1 LPPVILV
8 VCGATCSM
16 AVDTNGKLFSWGNN
30 NDCQL
35 GHPDYKNKYVPTPLS
50 NDAFHGDAVESLSA
64 GSYHAA
70 AITKT
75 GNLYLWGSNSTGQLG
90 MNQSLETNKPCILPP
105 FQESPPSIVC
115 CSVGHTMVVFHNG
128 ELYTFGEKQ
137 AALGHTNT
145 DGIPTRVD
153 PKHFDN
159 VNVVSVACAQHHS
172 AAVTSDGKLYT
183 WGVSNALGHGDINKI
198 WIPTQ
203 VAPTLLGDKLVGS
216 FRGLLPEH
224 ALAFVMC
231 QHKRL
236 GEGSMYMEFDG
247 GIIKLIIELCAYR
260 PWGILRTMPRVVRLQ
275 GGT

>member
-1 LPPVILV
+1 MVLFRN
-8 VCGATCSM
+8 GA
-16 AVDTNGKLFSWGNN
+16 
-30 NDCQL
+30 
-35 GHPDYKNKYVPTPLS
+35 
-50 NDAFHGDAVESLSA
+50 
-64 GSYHAA
+64 
-70 AITKT
+70 
-75 GNLYLWGSNSTGQLG
+75 
-90 MNQSLETNKPCILPP
+90 
-105 FQESPPSIVC
+105 
-115 CSVGHTMVVFHNG
+115 
-128 ELYTFGEKQ
+128 LYTFGKKQ
-137 AALGHTNT
+137 AALGHTNI

-231 QHKRL
+231 VHARL
-236 GEGSMYMEFDG
+236 GEDCIFMRLDDG
-247 GIIKLIIELCAYR
+247 VIQSIIELCMSR
-260 PWGILRTMPRVVRLQ
+260 PQGVLRQLPGLVRVM
-275 GGT
+275 GGGLMLP